1 MPKKSTAERALI
13 QAISHV
19 PAATTLDPGPAPA
32 PSTPKA
38 ALRRCCAAWQ
48 RAFDAFMEQC
58 KGDNDHI
65 DKIFA
70 AKDASVAYCNAM
82 PMLAGQDGVRDFL
95 ACVAHGILIGAIPK
109 EKSSQLLHAARV
121 TLASIHSD
129 RTPPRADAAA
139 PLSTKS

>member
-1 MPKKSTAERALI
+1 MLKKSTAERAPI
-13 QAISHV
+13 HAVSRV
-19 PAATTLDPGPAPA
+19 PAATTLDPGPALA

-38 ALRRCCAAWQ
+38 ALRRCCSAWQ
-48 RAFDAFMEQC
+48 RAFDAFMEKC
-58 KGDNDHI
+58 NGDNPVDN
-65 DKIFA
+65 IFA
-70 AKDASVAYCNAM
+70 AKDASVAYCSAM

-129 RTPPRADAAA
+129 RTRPRAVAAA

>member
-1 MPKKSTAERALI
+1 MSKESTAEQALI

-19 PAATTLDPGPAPA
+19 PAATTLDPGPAHA

-38 ALRRCCAAWQ
+38 ALRRCCSAWQ
-48 RAFDAFMEQC
+48 RAFDAFMDKC
-58 KGDNDHI
+58 NGDNPI
-65 DKIFA
+65 DNIFA

-109 EKSSQLLHAARV
+109 EKSGHLLAAARV
-121 TLASIHSD
+121 TLAAIQ
-129 RTPPRADAAA
+129 RERKPPK
-139 PLSTKS
+139 STSS